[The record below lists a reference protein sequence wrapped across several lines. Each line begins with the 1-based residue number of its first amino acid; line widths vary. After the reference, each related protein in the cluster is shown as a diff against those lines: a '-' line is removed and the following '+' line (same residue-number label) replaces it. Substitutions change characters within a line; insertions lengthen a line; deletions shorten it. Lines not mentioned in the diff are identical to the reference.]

1 MKKKRMTESDGYV
14 LVSTLFFLMLSG
26 LFAQSIIQISSNY
39 VIQLRQVSIGY
50 EAKAA
55 LNMCEELIVQ
65 KHEEETPSI
74 KGTISTSVG
83 VVDVQSKKQTD
94 QIIYQLTLVKENGDI
109 YKKEVSLPLSEE

>member
-1 MKKKRMTESDGYV
+1 MTESDGYV

-39 VIQLRQVSIGY
+39 VTQLRQVSIGY
-50 EAKAA
+50 ESKAA

-94 QIIYQLTLVKENGDI
+94 QIIYHLTLVKENGDV
-109 YKKEVSLPLSEE
+109 YTKEVKTPITQLEK

>member
-1 MKKKRMTESDGYV
+1 MTESDGYV

-39 VIQLRQVSIGY
+39 VTQLRQVSIGY

-74 KGTISTSVG
+74 KGTIS
-83 VVDVQSKKQTD
+83 D

-109 YKKEVSLPLSEE
+109 YNKKVSLPLSEE